1 MQIENFLSG
10 ANNTGCNC
18 SNNIATNA
26 TSNTSVLGDIDQQ
39 IKNLGVNGC
48 PTDNQV
54 LGTQAARTI
63 EVPEVLGVAEG
74 STCVEV
80 CIPVL
85 PPGLAILEDLI
96 QRTLV
101 FDALVA
107 SNNRVF
113 INGRLIKRIPFE
125 TLDQTATPTTGS
137 ISRISLSNVRSITVE
152 VPFFICFELQGAV
165 AGTTVVVLSSTVN
178 GVELPNLH
186 CPNQTMIRSIIEKDF
201 IAVRVK
207 VVRDTMITVPN
218 VSTANI

>member
-10 ANNTGCNC
+10 ANNTGAN
-18 SNNIATNA
+18 NNIATNTANNTA
-26 TSNTSVLGDIDQQ
+26 TLADIDQQ
-39 IKNLGVNGC
+39 LRNLGVNCC
-48 PTDNQV
+48 PTNNQV
-54 LGTQAARTI
+54 LGTQAGRTI

-74 STCVEV
+74 STCIEV

-85 PPGLAILEDLI
+85 PPGFAILEDLV

-125 TLDQTATPTTGS
+125 TLDQTATPATGS
-137 ISRISLSNVRSITVE
+137 ISRITLSNVRSITVE
-152 VPFFICFELQGAV
+152 VPFFICLELQGAV

-178 GVELPNLH
+178 GVDLPNLR
-186 CPNQTMIRSIIEKDF
+186 CPNLPQIRSIVEKDF

-218 VSTANI
+218 ASTANI